1 MHGSRAR
8 PWPPDP
14 DALRSLN
21 RARGDNRRM
30 PTISSVP
37 LPTRAIL
44 FDLGGVL
51 LHVDFHRAL
60 EAWAP
65 YSRLPPERLRESFS
79 HDEPYQLHEIGA
91 LPADG
96 YFMHLRQELA
106 LECDTDTV
114 QAGFNAVFLG
124 EIEET
129 VRLLD
134 AARARVPCYA
144 ISNTNAVHVAEIERA
159 FPQLLPRFTRVFA
172 SHEIGHRKPHRKAF
186 EHVLEAIGVPPAEV
200 LLFDDLIANVE
211 GARAL
216 GLQAVLVRS
225 PEDVRE
231 ALQER
236 GLL

>member
-1 MHGSRAR
+1 
-8 PWPPDP
+8 
-14 DALRSLN
+14 
-21 RARGDNRRM
+21 M
-30 PTISSVP
+30 PTP
-37 LPTRAIL
+37 TAAPTPTRAVL

-51 LHVDFHRAL
+51 LDVDFGRAL
-60 EAWAP
+60 AAWAP
-65 YSRLPPERLRESFS
+65 HSRLPHDRLREAFRF
-79 HDEPYQLHEIGA
+79 DGPYELHETGG

-96 YFMHLRQELA
+96 YFMHLRRELE
-106 LECDTDTV
+106 LECDAEV
-114 QAGFNAVFLG
+114 VRSGFNAILLG

-172 SHEIGHRKPHRKAF
+172 SHEIGHRKPHPRAF
-186 EHVLEAIGVPPAEV
+186 QYVLQAIGVPPAQV

-211 GARAL
+211 GAQAL

-225 PEDVRE
+225 PADVRQ
-231 ALQER
+231 ALAER